1 MASAGITGLDSSVLL
16 GFYQA
21 KLSASPTAI
30 AAGAG
35 RAALGRGNSATAGDI
50 TPWSVPQPSQSA
62 QDAKALSTTDFI
74 DTSNVPTTALTD
86 DAKVEQDNQKLFALY
101 SALSTLAYIAK
112 MGQRSDMTSG
122 QLAGLNARFQTG
134 LAQIQ
139 DYIAKTGFNNFS
151 LQTAK
156 PSASVTSKAGIAFSD
171 YTYQTR
177 TLATAG
183 SIDQPLPGVSAADS
197 FTISVKKAGITS
209 DVAIDLAQV
218 PGALTLGNIVSYI
231 NSQLVAGGFS
241 TRFQKTSSGVTATSA
256 ADASYGL
263 QITPGANET
272 VSLSAASAPA
282 LYMVG
287 NSGTASATSVTNAG
301 KGGTTTT
308 TNTAADQQGRLTKLT
323 GLAAAPASVFSVNQ
337 PMTGG
342 NSTAQATAVDAG
354 GNIYVIGSA
363 TGDIGKN
370 QINQASSDAYLTKY
384 DSAGN
389 VVWSK
394 LLGSADTAGGFAL
407 ATDPSGGIV
416 VSGVTTANLMPTA
429 IADGNSDSFVARY
442 DKDGN
447 QSWIKQIQ
455 TLANNQA
462 NAVSIDASGHIY
474 IGGGVSGYPL
484 ANPVNGRT
492 EIAGGV
498 IGKGQTALGGGDA
511 WLAKLDSKGNIL
523 AENQFG
529 TTGADSVAATA
540 TADDGSLYVASLQNG
555 HAVISKYA
563 GGDITA
569 APLWSQD
576 LGDLAAGGAIGGLRV
591 AGGQLYVSG
600 TTSNADLTGGGA
612 ARIAAPSSGGTDAFL
627 FHLTDNGASV
637 TADRVTYIGTDAADK
652 GGAVTVAA
660 DGTVY
665 LTGTTRGTFAGQ
677 QRNVENVDNG
687 FVTAIAADG
696 SLGWTRQ
703 LGGASG
709 QSTGAGIAIDTE
721 GASVLDALG
730 LPRGTI
736 TLNQSVDLTSQT
748 TLRAGD
754 SFQIKIGGVA
764 PRTAT
769 IRIDA
774 GETLDSLARKI
785 NGQLGSLGKASVS
798 YGSGAEGLKLEAG
811 STTPLELFAGP
822 ADFDA
827 LARLG
832 IAPGT
837 LSTDTS
843 GTATSAPG
851 AKPAFGLGLSGTLD
865 ISTKMG
871 ADLARSGLLGVL
883 SAVQSAY
890 QTSNKPAA
898 PPPGPG
904 NISAGAN
911 PYTTSQLANY
921 NLALALLG

>member
-1 MASAGITGLDSSVLL
+1 
-16 GFYQA
+16 
-21 KLSASPTAI
+21 
-30 AAGAG
+30 
-35 RAALGRGNSATAGDI
+35 
-50 TPWSVPQPSQSA
+50 
-62 QDAKALSTTDFI
+62 
-74 DTSNVPTTALTD
+74 
-86 DAKVEQDNQKLFALY
+86 
-101 SALSTLAYIAK
+101 
-112 MGQRSDMTSG
+112 
-122 QLAGLNARFQTG
+122 
-134 LAQIQ
+134 
-139 DYIAKTGFNNFS
+139 
-151 LQTAK
+151 
-156 PSASVTSKAGIAFSD
+156 
-171 YTYQTR
+171 
-177 TLATAG
+177 
-183 SIDQPLPGVSAADS
+183 
-197 FTISVKKAGITS
+197 
-209 DVAIDLAQV
+209 
-218 PGALTLGNIVSYI
+218 
-231 NSQLVAGGFS
+231 
-241 TRFQKTSSGVTATSA
+241 
-256 ADASYGL
+256 
-263 QITPGANET
+263 
-272 VSLSAASAPA
+272 
-282 LYMVG
+282 
-287 NSGTASATSVTNAG
+287 
-301 KGGTTTT
+301 
-308 TNTAADQQGRLTKLT
+308 
-323 GLAAAPASVFSVNQ
+323 
-337 PMTGG
+337 MTGG
-342 NSTAQATAVDAG
+342 NSTAQATAVDSG

-416 VSGVTTANLMPTA
+416 VSGVTTANLTPTA

-442 DKDGN
+442 DKDSN
-447 QSWIKQIQ
+447 QSWVKQLP

-462 NAVSIDASGHIY
+462 NAVSVDASGNIY

-484 ANPVNGRT
+484 ANPVNGQS

-540 TADDGSLYVASLQNG
+540 TAADGSLYVASLQNG

-576 LGDLAAGGAIGGLRV
+576 LGDLAAGGAIGGLSV
-591 AGGQLYVSG
+591 AGGQLYLSG
-600 TTSNADLTGGGA
+600 TTSNADLTAGGA
-612 ARIAAPSSGGTDAFL
+612 AGIAAPSSGGTDAFV
-627 FHLTDNGASV
+627 FQLTDNGGSV
-637 TADRVTYIGTDAADK
+637 TAGHVSYIGTGAADK

-665 LTGTTRGTFAGQ
+665 LAGTTRGTFAGQ

-709 QSTGAGIAIDTE
+709 QSTGAGIAIDTQ

-730 LPRGTI
+730 LPRGAI
-736 TLNQSVDLTSQT
+736 TLNQSVDLTAQT

-798 YGSGAEGLKLEAG
+798 YGAGAEGLKLEAG
-811 STTPLELFAGP
+811 STTPLELVSGP

-832 IAPGT
+832 ITPGT

-843 GTATSAPG
+843 GTTTSAPG
-851 AKPAFGLGLSGTLD
+851 AKPAFGLGLSTTLD

-898 PPPGPG
+898 LPPGPG
-904 NISAGAN
+904 NTSASAN

-921 NLALALLG
+921 NLALALLS